1 MADWVSDSCYGDS
14 GGPLIADVNSELQL
28 AGVVSWGIGCG
39 HPGYPGVYTRM
50 STYMEWVCCY
60 VDIRGCE
67 HETPC
72 SIDRSRNSNVSK
84 QTLSQ
89 DWTNLSA
96 HRNLDEV
103 STRAGYTSAPNHH
116 AGRIINGDSRVQSNS
131 NWITADNVSF
141 FTALG
146 SNPYGSLFCGATLIS
161 NLHLVTAAHCIGSQ
175 LHSAFV
181 GRRSTSECVG
191 PECVSVTIDS
201 FIVHPSYSGSRTLL
215 NDIALLRLSAPVS
228 NAVPATVASSGATD
242 AARSFIIAGLGAT
255 SESGGYPDVLQLS
268 SVPAVPE
275 ALCIRS
281 DLGQFLAYGMLCAG
295 MMHPSA
301 PPTQQPHEPQQPPR
315 PLPSMPNPPSQTAMP
330 SPPVRTYE
338 SPPFPP
344 ATPSLV
350 DGATTQMIW
359 FYSVLSASAL
369 AIMPCTCVL
378 WWWCA
383 RVRTR
388 TTQTK
393 IAASTRTLPLIQ
405 FP

>member
-14 GGPLIADVNSELQL
+14 GGPLLADVNAELQL
-28 AGVVSWGIGCG
+28 AGIVSWGIGCG
-39 HPGYPGVYTRM
+39 RPGYPGVYTRM

-60 VDIRGCE
+60 VTIRGCE
-67 HETPC
+67 HETSC
-72 SIDRSRNSNVSK
+72 SRRSK
-84 QTLSQ
+84 
-89 DWTNLSA
+89 DWTELSA
-96 HRNLDEV
+96 DRNLDEM
-103 STRAGYTSAPNHH
+103 SSPNHR
-116 AGRIINGDSRVQSNS
+116 ASRIINGDTRVQSKS

-146 SNPYGSLFCGATLIS
+146 SNPYGSVFCGATLIS

-191 PECVSVTIDS
+191 PECVSVTIDA
-201 FIVHPSYSGSRTLL
+201 FIVHPSYSGSQTLR

-228 NAVPATVASSGATD
+228 NTVPATVASSGATD

-255 SESGGYPDVLQLS
+255 SESGGSPDVLQLA
-268 SVPAVPE
+268 SVPSVPE
-275 ALCIRS
+275 TLCLS
-281 DLGQFLAYGMLCAG
+281 TDLGQFLAYGMLCAG
-295 MMHPSA
+295 MMHPLPPA

-338 SPPFPP
+338 SRPFPP

-369 AIMPCTCVL
+369 AIMACTCVL
-378 WWWCA
+378 WWWYA
-383 RVRTR
+383 HVRTR
-388 TTQTK
+388 TTRSR
-393 IAASTRTLPLIQ
+393 AAALTRRPLLGVS
-405 FP
+405 